1 MKNNGCKEVGQ
12 MRRKGLTGNQL
23 KIIALITMTLDHV
36 GVQLFPECQI
46 LRIIGRIAFP
56 IFAYMIA
63 EGCKYT
69 KDRKRYYVWMAG
81 SAALCQAVYYATE
94 QSLYQCVLVTFS
106 LSILLIYSIDLAKK
120 YRTWKSVLVPV
131 TVAVEVVYLTVYL
144 PIQLAHTGYWI
155 DYGIGG
161 VCLPVVIYLCDSKW
175 KKLIAMTG
183 GLAVIAWM
191 LGGVQWYLLIAIP
204 LLVMYNGKR
213 GRTKLKYL
221 FYVYYPLHLAV
232 IYGVSQFVQ

>member
-1 MKNNGCKEVGQ
+1 
-12 MRRKGLTGNQL
+12 MREKGLTGNQL
-23 KIIALITMTLDHV
+23 KILAMIAMTLDHI
-36 GVQLFPECQI
+36 GVQMFPECQI

-69 KDRKRYYVWMAG
+69 RNRKRYLAWMTG
-81 SAALCQAVYYATE
+81 SALLCQVVYYVTE

-106 LSILLIYSIDLAKK
+106 LAILMIYSIDYAKK
-120 YRTWKSVLVPV
+120 CMPVPI
-131 TVAVEVVYLTVYL
+131 AMAAGIIYLTVYL
-144 PIQLAHTGYWI
+144 PVQLPHTDYWI

-161 VCLPVVIYLCDSKW
+161 VCLPVMIYLCDSKW

-191 LGGVQWYLLIAIP
+191 LGGVQWYSLIAIP
-204 LLVMYNGKR
+204 LLGMYNGKR
-213 GRTKLKYL
+213 GRAKLKYL

>member
-1 MKNNGCKEVGQ
+1 
-12 MRRKGLTGNQL
+12 MRGKGLTGNQL

-69 KDRKRYYVWMAG
+69 KNRKRYYVWMSG
-81 SAALCQAVYYATE
+81 SAALCQAVYYVTE

-106 LSILLIYSIDLAKK
+106 LSILLIYGVDFAKK
-120 YRTWKSVLVPV
+120 YRTRNSVLVLV
-131 TVAVEVVYLTVYL
+131 TVAAGVIYLTVCL
-144 PIQLAHTGYWI
+144 PLQLSHTDYWV

-161 VCLPVVIYLCDSKW
+161 VCLPVMIYLCDSKW
-175 KKLIAMTG
+175 KKLTAMTG

-191 LGGVQWYLLIAIP
+191 LGGVQWYSLLAIP
-204 LLVMYNGKR
+204 LLEMYNGKR
-213 GRTKLKYL
+213 GYTKLKYL

-232 IYGVSQFVQ
+232 IYGVSQLM